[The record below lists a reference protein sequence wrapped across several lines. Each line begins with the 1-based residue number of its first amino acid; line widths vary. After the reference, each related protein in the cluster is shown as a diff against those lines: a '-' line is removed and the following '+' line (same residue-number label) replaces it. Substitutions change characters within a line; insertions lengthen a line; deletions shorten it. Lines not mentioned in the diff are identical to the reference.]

1 MHDFSKGARH
11 LLGSAS
17 DRMHSS
23 LSRCCAAF
31 ALLVGVGGC
40 AVGETLGGANPD
52 DGAVVDRARPDVVD
66 VTVTDDLDDLEDASE
81 DLDDASED
89 LDDAED
95 ADDASAPL
103 DARCTGECAPGFV
116 QSCGRCGVQRCLDDC
131 RWGTCASEG
140 ECMANATRTC
150 NGCGTQTCSP
160 ACEWGACSASGGV
173 CTPGATRACGNC
185 GTQTCTAGCAWGAC
199 TGQGP
204 CAQGA
209 TQQGGCDACS
219 QQVCGSNCQ
228 WGGCS
233 LRAGNGCE
241 YRAGRNN
248 RACGA
253 CRCGLQ
259 WCLPSCQWST
269 ACTSCCSTCGGC
281 L

>member
-1 MHDFSKGARH
+1 MRARH
-11 LLGSAS
+11 LLGSAA
-17 DRMHSS
+17 RMESTLYRS
-23 LSRCCAAF
+23 AAL
-31 ALLVGVGGC
+31 ALAMALGGC
-40 AVGETLGGANPD
+40 AVGETLGGAAPD
-52 DGAVVDRARPDVVD
+52 DGALADRPRRDVAAL
-66 VTVTDDLDDLEDASE
+66 DDREDAPVDDLEDAT
-81 DLDDASED
+81 DDG
-89 LDDAED
+89 DAELD
-95 ADDASAPL
+95 ADDAPGLDAQAPD
-103 DARCTGECAPGFV
+103 DARCTGECVPGFV

-140 ECMANATRTC
+140 ECMASATRTC
-150 NGCGTQTCSP
+150 NGCGTQTCTDTCS
-160 ACEWGACSASGGV
+160 WGACSATSGV

-199 TGQGP
+199 TAQGP

-209 TQQGGCDACS
+209 TQQGACDACS

-228 WGGCS
+228 WGGCA
-233 LRAGNGCE
+233 LRAGNACE
-241 YRAGRNN
+241 YRGGRNS
-248 RACGA
+248 RACSA